1 MLRRG
6 FGVGQS
12 AHEND
17 IVAFFDDEQ
26 ERMTGVEV
34 YGLDVG
40 RNVVSGVQGD
50 GGTCGQTQRAILL
63 VIEKRSKRKKTI
75 IERNERIIIIIIIH
89 YRPRTDR

>member
-50 GGTCGQTQRAILL
+50 GGTCGQTQRAL